1 MQSSCPV
8 SATRP
13 HCGLTDL
20 LTRDAQVF
28 LFCISDKGE
37 SWAYASPGF
46 GEALAPAHLRAM
58 RRMGTGA
65 SDAAQARWL
74 GLYPT
79 LPQFIIPYPTCTRP
93 GCLGSL
99 PFCIDLQQVRT
110 VEPLIMM
117 AGACFRG
124 WQCKQ
129 L

>member
-1 MQSSCPV
+1 VQSSCLV

-13 HCGLTDL
+13 HCGLADL
-20 LTRDAQVF
+20 LAHVAQVF

-79 LPQFIIPYPTCTRP
+79 LPQSTIPYPAATHKAWWSRVP
-93 GCLGSL
+93 AFLH
-99 PFCIDLQQVRT
+99 
-110 VEPLIMM
+110 
-117 AGACFRG
+117 
-124 WQCKQ
+124 
-129 L
+129 